1 MTMLTTLTRALRA
14 LMRRGGLVDSEFP
27 PTTVGISDWHE
38 NLPSG
43 PAQFDDAEP
52 EGACT
57 NCPHR
62 DECAERHACQRRA
75 GA

>member
-1 MTMLTTLTRALRA
+1 MLTTLTRALRA
-14 LMRRGGLVDSEFP
+14 LMRRGDRVDSEFP
-27 PTTVGISDWHE
+27 PTTVGVSDWWEH
-38 NLPSG
+38 LPSG

-57 NCPHR
+57 KCPYP
-62 DECAERHACQRRA
+62 DLCAERRACQRRA